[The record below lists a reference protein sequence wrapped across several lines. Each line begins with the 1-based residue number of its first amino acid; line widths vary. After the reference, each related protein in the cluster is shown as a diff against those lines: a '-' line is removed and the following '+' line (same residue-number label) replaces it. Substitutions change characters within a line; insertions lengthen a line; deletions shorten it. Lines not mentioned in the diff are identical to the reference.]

1 MSGSFRPP
9 ESWPFGQEYW
19 IYLPVNRSGLLPP
32 IRSLNPRAGT
42 RNPWLLVEERFNG
55 GHDHGFASFPP
66 PAAPHPVHLMEDSY
80 PAAYHQPWNT
90 RSSAEEES
98 KLSPEEQKQAV
109 NKLRKQLYSPHIYNI
124 IKRLGN
130 KSAAAATSDDE
141 GKRCAVCLDDFET
154 KQFVTITPCNH
165 MFHEE
170 CIVPWVKTQ
179 GKCPVC
185 RFVIVERAHSRATA
199 SSRRGRTE
207 RSLLF

>member
-1 MSGSFRPP
+1 MSGSFRNSRQP
-9 ESWPFGQEYW
+9 ESWPSGQEYW

-42 RNPWLLVEERFNG
+42 RNPWLLVEESFIGR
-55 GHDHGFASFPP
+55 HDHGLASFPP
-66 PAAPHPVHLMEDSY
+66 AHAHAHPSVPLRLMEDSY
-80 PAAYHQPWNT
+80 PAPLESPPWNR
-90 RSSAEEES
+90 RSEES

-124 IKRLGN
+124 IRRLGN
-130 KSAAAATSDDE
+130 KSSNDEE
-141 GKRCAVCLDDFET
+141 GKRCAVCLEDFET

-170 CIVPWVKTQ
+170 CIVPWVKSQ

-185 RFVIVERAHSRATA
+185 RFLIVQPER
-199 SSRRGRTE
+199 G
-207 RSLLF
+207 LLF